1 MGNHWTGRAKI
12 LEAQTL
18 VPCKAQRRRP
28 HGRSMGCALGNQSS
42 GVLIPVGK
50 LLLHATTTVYGSV
63 DFSLPVGDF
72 KIFKCVFFF
81 FISSF
86 FPSPQSPPILG
97 ERDVSR
103 DKAPINLRTELR
115 GDRTTPSERA
125 GSEAGSA
132 NKMAAS
138 EIIRNRYC
146 RWRLHTHLMPIIL
159 RKLGELS

>member
-72 KIFKCVFFF
+72 KCVFFF

-97 ERDVSR
+97 ERDPSCEAIAPLPRNVQGQKQAVPTKSR
-103 DKAPINLRTELR
+103 HQK
-115 GDRTTPSERA
+115 S
-125 GSEAGSA
+125 
-132 NKMAAS
+132 S
-138 EIIRNRYC
+138 EIDIAGGGC
-146 RWRLHTHLMPIIL
+146 IL
-159 RKLGELS
+159 T

>member
-72 KIFKCVFFF
+72 KCVFFF
-81 FISSF
+81 SLVHF
-86 FPSPQSPPILG
+86 FHPRSRPPSWVKEIRAVRRSHHSLG
-97 ERDVSR
+97 TCRVRSR
-103 DKAPINLRTELR
+103 QCQQNR
-115 GDRTTPSERA
+115 G
-125 GSEAGSA
+125 
-132 NKMAAS
+132 
-138 EIIRNRYC
+138 IRN
-146 RWRLHTHLMPIIL
+146 HQKSIL
-159 RKLGELS
+159 QVEAAYSLNAYYT